1 MCIVKKIF
9 QLTLT
14 INDFKLLTRHYFTAG
29 LSVFNKWKL
38 FNELN
43 DARIVSKD
51 NLPLNIAC
59 AGSKVLVTN
68 IDKMQ
73 TYSVHIVDH
82 NAHKRTMNR
91 ILLTDPLAI
100 ALLGYSDG
108 DQTEWEMADGIN
120 RIELIS
126 VHRSIDDN
134 QLASAEDGRD
144 GLIDWV

>member
-1 MCIVKKIF
+1 MKKIF

-14 INDFKLLTRHYFTAG
+14 INDFKLLMKYYFTAG
-29 LSVFNKWKL
+29 LSLFNKRKL

-59 AGSKVLVTN
+59 AGSKVLVRN

-73 TYSVHIVDH
+73 TYSVHLVDH
-82 NAHKRTMNR
+82 NPDKMKINR

-108 DQTEWEMADGIN
+108 DHTEWEMTDGIN

-126 VHRSIDDN
+126 VHRSTDDN
-134 QLASAEDGRD
+134 QFASAENGRN
-144 GLIDWV
+144 L